1 MGIKKIITIILIM
14 VSLLIAALLI
24 VINANFFKEI
34 SYVSPESKEK
44 PAAEE
49 EPELNY
55 AIPSTVI
62 PTGQITETV
71 ITGII
76 EKRKALEEQELE
88 AERVRNANRAEAF
101 ARQKQL
107 EASLLSAE
115 SEGSKK
121 TAASPS
127 PQKDTEPPSAE
138 EMKAMEEKGIISF

>member
-55 AIPSTVI
+55 AITSTVI

-71 ITGII
+71 INGII
-76 EKRKALEEQELE
+76 EKRKAPIKKLIILS
-88 AERVRNANRAEAF
+88 RNFISPPILALASQSLCLFAGIAF
-101 ARQKQL
+101 QNL
-107 EASLLSAE
+107 SLFSAYLI
-115 SEGSKK
+115 
-121 TAASPS
+121 T
-127 PQKDTEPPSAE
+127 
-138 EMKAMEEKGIISF
+138 